1 MHTIEPTISYG
12 YSPRVRQSHLPL
24 FDEVDRIPYTH
35 QISYGITQRL
45 VGKPQKEGISSGP
58 YEYGKL
64 SLFQSYSL
72 GDPFEKDSNGKGRYF
87 SNIQAELWWNFS
99 PYLSAQWDT
108 EFNPYERHLDRLNAL
123 MTARD
128 RRNDAI
134 QVQYR
139 NTRGSIKEINFD
151 TRVKTIAPLYLY
163 GGMRYNLL
171 DKMKVEN
178 IYGAEY
184 QAQCWTLGLS
194 IEDRN
199 RSPDETQRKELKFQV
214 YFNLLGIGSTG
225 HKPYFMTL

>member
-1 MHTIEPTISYG
+1 MI
-12 YSPRVRQSHLPL
+12 
-24 FDEVDRIPYTH
+24 D
-35 QISYGITQRL
+35 
-45 VGKPQKEGISSGP
+45 
-58 YEYGKL
+58 
-64 SLFQSYSL
+64 
-72 GDPFEKDSNGKGRYF
+72 
-87 SNIQAELWWNFS
+87 
-99 PYLSAQWDT
+99 
-108 EFNPYERHLDRLNAL
+108 
-123 MTARD
+123 
-128 RRNDAI
+128 
-134 QVQYR
+134 
-139 NTRGSIKEINFD
+139 
-151 TRVKTIAPLYLY
+151 PLYLY